1 MQDRNIY
8 KTVLDFIT
16 DESFQRWVKGEEDL
30 SNWEDWTLENT
41 ERAKLVAEARLWI
54 IAMKVEEEV
63 ISSQQTQDALYI
75 TWSKIRNSNSPSKIS
90 QFLKSFY
97 FKSVAAVL
105 LFGLLFVVLYTN
117 HSLTTSET
125 ISPIQN
131 IVQIES
137 NGLIE
142 QINNTN
148 KSQLITLSDAS
159 SILLQPGSKLSYPKN
174 FKGNERKVFLTG
186 EAFFE
191 ISKDA
196 QRPFY
201 VYANETITKV
211 FGTSFRIVAYPNQP
225 NVEVLVRTGKVKVSK
240 INKTKDYITNEVI
253 LYPNQAAR
261 FERKGQIFEKIIDLT
276 KDKSLLQTAQS
287 IERLNFEFQDIPVSQ
302 IFATIEQAYSVS
314 IDFPITNLKDCYL
327 TTSLSDEPLPAKLKI
342 ICESL
347 GNNSSYEMNGNQIK
361 IFSNGCK

>member
-191 ISKDA
+191 M
-196 QRPFY
+196 
-201 VYANETITKV
+201 
-211 FGTSFRIVAYPNQP
+211 
-225 NVEVLVRTGKVKVSK
+225 L
-240 INKTKDYITNEVI
+240 
-253 LYPNQAAR
+253 
-261 FERKGQIFEKIIDLT
+261 KGHFMYTLM
-276 KDKSLLQTAQS
+276 
-287 IERLNFEFQDIPVSQ
+287 
-302 IFATIEQAYSVS
+302 
-314 IDFPITNLKDCYL
+314 
-327 TTSLSDEPLPAKLKI
+327 KL
-342 ICESL
+342 
-347 GNNSSYEMNGNQIK
+347 
-361 IFSNGCK
+361 